1 MEEAGDPCE
10 LSPVHYLQEKKK
22 RGKERRKREKN
33 KRIKNNLYLS
43 IAPFINLRFDISACI
58 YISLSQLLVDKTTE
72 LRPFVHHVPRFENI
86 GGGGGGGGGFVIGIV
101 RWWKG
106 TEDTR
111 DSHGAGTGEDE
122 GTGAASESRRVD
134 RRRLENQSNPFDCSE
149 TRTAAGCVRAAA
161 AAAAAA
167 HGATDGTHAPKMRVT
182 LPKNSINVSV
192 PCGRRG
198 QHERRPTTKLPHC
211 SHGMLT
217 SSPPSSSMLISTYA
231 SSDSPSHARNIHH
244 FDNFP
249 IKHVPLS
256 VYFRS
261 LEIGGFV

>member
-111 DSHGAGTGEDE
+111 DSHGAGRARTRERE
-122 GTGAASESRRVD
+122 PPRKAAAWIVVASKTSRIRSIVPRRGLQLGVYARRRRRRRRHMGRQMARTHQRCVSRYRKTPSTYPFRVD
-134 RRRLENQSNPFDCSE
+134 DAANTSDGRRLNF
-149 TRTAAGCVRAAA
+149 RTVRTGC
-161 AAAAAA
+161 
-167 HGATDGTHAPKMRVT
+167 
-182 LPKNSINVSV
+182 
-192 PCGRRG
+192 
-198 QHERRPTTKLPHC
+198 
-211 SHGMLT
+211 
-217 SSPPSSSMLISTYA
+217 
-231 SSDSPSHARNIHH
+231 
-244 FDNFP
+244 
-249 IKHVPLS
+249 
-256 VYFRS
+256 
-261 LEIGGFV
+261 